1 MVSLKKSA
9 GRKDLPLRPE
19 PFVFRLALNP
29 ETAWTPRLIEKIS
42 FSASI
47 IQIEVN
53 GLLTEAAL
61 TLLKQ
66 LDDAREPFSLRLLVG
81 ADGGNVS
88 KCFDPL
94 SRLKK
99 LAALM
104 FITNAPTE
112 EASVTKLKELLAAA
126 ASSGLKPGV
135 LIELPPSASLSDL
148 KKFILDVRPAG
159 ALEISLRPS
168 LLLTAPNDKVI
179 LEKEISDSLAEL
191 KNSGLPV
198 SLEECFHGLAAA
210 FSSTL
215 NPDSVTFELNCRRG
229 FGCCYV
235 DRKGLVKVCRQSDRI
250 LGDLARR
257 SPEDIWK
264 EFLFARNIC
273 PLSEIPRAQD
283 DFGED
288 NNPQKNEKA
297 NKINNNEDRA
307 TPESDRQEPINLDSS
322 LRPVP
327 LFTLKEKSWGAL
339 LIKGLDGV
347 VLSPRGAKIAVLIDG
362 QKDLNLLRK
371 KHGLRAV
378 QLVLALYLKG
388 LVRLEK

>member
-1 MVSLKKSA
+1 MKKDA
-9 GRKDLPLRPE
+9 GIEKLPLRPE
-19 PFVFRLALNP
+19 PFVFRLELSP
-29 ETAWTPRLIEKIS
+29 EAAWAPRLLQEIS
-42 FSASI
+42 SSASV
-47 IQIEVN
+47 IQIEVA
-53 GLLTEAAL
+53 GPLTEAAL
-61 TLLKQ
+61 RLLKQ

-81 ADGGNVS
+81 ADGGNVG

-99 LAALM
+99 LTALM
-104 FITNAPTE
+104 FLMKAPVE
-112 EASVTKLKELLAAA
+112 EASVAKLKELLAAA

-135 LIELPPSASLSDL
+135 LIELSPSASLSDL
-148 KKFILDVRPAG
+148 KHFILDVRRAG

-168 LLLTAPNDKVI
+168 IPDLINSNNSNFGDEPADF
-179 LEKEISDSLAEL
+179 LAEL
-191 KNSGLPV
+191 KNTGLPV
-198 SLEECFHGLAAA
+198 FLEECFPGHTAA
-210 FSSTL
+210 STSGL

-235 DRKGLVKVCRQSDRI
+235 DRQGLVKVCRQSDRV

-264 EFLFARNIC
+264 EFLYARNIC
-273 PLSEIPRAQD
+273 PLSELRRSQN

-307 TPESDRQEPINLDSS
+307 TPESDRPEPINLDSS

-347 VLSPRGAKIAVLIDG
+347 VLSPRGAEMAAFIDG
-362 QKDLNLLRK
+362 QKDLKLLRK
-371 KHGLRAV
+371 KYGSRGV
-378 QLVLALYLKG
+378 QFVLALFLKG

>member
-1 MVSLKKSA
+1 MKKDA
-9 GRKDLPLRPE
+9 EIEKLPLRPE
-19 PFVFRLALNP
+19 PFVFRLELSP
-29 ETAWTPRLIEKIS
+29 EVAWAPRLLQEIS
-42 FSASI
+42 SSASV
-47 IQIEVN
+47 IQIEVT
-53 GLLTEAAL
+53 GPLTEAVL
-61 TLLKQ
+61 RLLKQ

-81 ADGGNVS
+81 GDDRSVGE
-88 KCFDPL
+88 CFDPL

-104 FITNAPTE
+104 FLIKTPVE
-112 EASVTKLKELLAAA
+112 EAPVAKSKELLAAA

-135 LIELPPSASLSDL
+135 LIELSPSASLSDL
-148 KKFILDVRPAG
+148 KNFILDVRQAG

-168 LLLTAPNDKVI
+168 LPLTAPYDEVI
-179 LEKEISDSLAEL
+179 SEKELSDSLAGL
-191 KNSGLPV
+191 KNYGLPV
-198 SLEECFHGLAAA
+198 FLEECFPGQAAA
-210 FSSTL
+210 STSGL

-235 DRKGLVKVCRQSDRI
+235 DRKGLVKVCRQSDRV

-257 SPEDIWK
+257 SPGDIWK
-264 EFLFARNIC
+264 EFLYARNIC
-273 PLSEIPRAQD
+273 PLSELRRSQD

-288 NNPQKNEKA
+288 KNPQKNEKA
-297 NKINNNEDRA
+297 DKINNEDRA
-307 TPESDRQEPINLDSS
+307 TREPINLDSC

-347 VLSPRGAKIAVLIDG
+347 ILSPRGAKIAAFIDG
-362 QKDLNLLRK
+362 QKDLKLLRK
-371 KHGLRAV
+371 KYGTRGV
-378 QLVLALYLKG
+378 QFVLALFLKG